1 MNCVHCGTAIADAAL
16 ICYRCGEATRP
27 AHRSP
32 PSPRRRRWGVASLSL
47 AVVAAAGL
55 SIAQV
60 FGDVAPDAVAWG
72 VGATALAALIWS
84 LVPR

>member
-1 MNCVHCGTAIADAAL
+1 MNCVHCGTEIADKAL

-32 PSPRRRRWGVASLSL
+32 PPRRRRRWGMASLSL
-47 AVVAAAGL
+47 AVIAATGMF
-55 SIAQV
+55 IAQV
-60 FGDVAPDAVAWG
+60 FGDVAPDAVEWG
-72 VGATALAALIWS
+72 VGAVALAALIWS